1 MTNEMTP
8 LETFKALLCDP
19 SGRVAIHGS
28 EMDIILLQKAI
39 HGLET
44 LRETHI
50 MIARDDVPDDL
61 SHILEDGRGYDQ
73 FDRIQIFMDLSA
85 LIQKEMDK

>member
-1 MTNEMTP
+1 MTNELDKIEAALKEAIYFMRERDVLRDTRVY
-8 LETFKALLCDP
+8 LEEALTTLT
-19 SGRVAIHGS
+19 
-28 EMDIILLQKAI
+28 ILRK
-39 HGLET
+39 
-44 LRETHI
+44 THI